1 MGFFKSL
8 LSGKNETAE
17 EQKQKAEQKKFEI
30 FKYDGM
36 RAQRMGRMDY
46 AIKCYTEAL
55 AIQDDFETRSYLAQ
69 TYIRLGQL
77 DEARHELEIM
87 IKAEPTHT
95 DSYLMLCNVCYM
107 QEDYAAMAKAAQQVI
122 QIEEGNAAAHYLL
135 AKADE
140 GQGNQLMCVAHLT
153 QAIMLKEDYTEARLM
168 RAEALMKMGQF
179 AEAEEDLQAVL
190 TQEADNESAIL
201 LRARIL
207 QATGNEEEA
216 EKDFLH
222 LIALNPF
229 NEQAYL
235 ALGTLYIQQ
244 KALDKAITLF
254 DEAIEMN
261 PQFAAAYRE
270 RGRVK
275 LLQDDK
281 EGATEDM
288 KKALELHPQEAE
300 AVNGEFHSMPR
311 QTDILGL

>member
-1 MGFFKSL
+1 M
-8 LSGKNETAE
+8 
-17 EQKQKAEQKKFEI
+17 
-30 FKYDGM
+30 
-36 RAQRMGRMDY
+36 
-46 AIKCYTEAL
+46 
-55 AIQDDFETRSYLAQ
+55 
-69 TYIRLGQL
+69 
-77 DEARHELEIM
+77 
-87 IKAEPTHT
+87 
-95 DSYLMLCNVCYM
+95 
-107 QEDYAAMAKAAQQVI
+107 
-122 QIEEGNAAAHYLL
+122 
-135 AKADE
+135 
-140 GQGNQLMCVAHLT
+140 
-153 QAIMLKEDYTEARLM
+153 
-168 RAEALMKMGQF
+168 
-179 AEAEEDLQAVL
+179 
-190 TQEADNESAIL
+190 
-201 LRARIL
+201 
-207 QATGNEEEA
+207 
-216 EKDFLH
+216 
-222 LIALNPF
+222 IALNPF

>member
-8 LSGKNETAE
+8 LSGKSETAE

-46 AIKCYTEAL
+46 AIKCFTEAL
-55 AIQDDFETRSYLAQ
+55 ALQDDFETRGYLAQ

-77 DEARHELEIM
+77 DEARHELEWM

-95 DSYLMLCNVCYM
+95 ESYLMLCNVCYM
-107 QEDYAAMAKAAQQVI
+107 QEDYVAMAKAAQQI
-122 QIEEGNAAAHYLL
+122 IEREEGNAAAHYLL

-140 GQGNQLMCVAHLT
+140 GQGNPLMCVAHLT
-153 QAIMLKEDYTEARLM
+153 QAIMLKDDYTEARLM
-168 RAEALMKMGQF
+168 RAEALLKMGQY

-190 TQEADNESAIL
+190 TLEADNESAIL
-201 LRARIL
+201 LRGRLL
-207 QATGNEEEA
+207 QATGHEEEA
-216 EKDFLH
+216 ENDYVH
-222 LIALNPF
+222 LIELNPF

-235 ALGTLYIQQ
+235 ALGALYVER
-244 KALDKAITLF
+244 KALEQAIDLYG
-254 DEAIEMN
+254 EAIEMN

-275 LLQDDK
+275 LIKGDK
-281 EGATEDM
+281 EGAAEDM
-288 KKALELHPQEAE
+288 KKAIELHPQEVE
-300 AVNGEFHSMPR
+300 ALNGEFHSMPR